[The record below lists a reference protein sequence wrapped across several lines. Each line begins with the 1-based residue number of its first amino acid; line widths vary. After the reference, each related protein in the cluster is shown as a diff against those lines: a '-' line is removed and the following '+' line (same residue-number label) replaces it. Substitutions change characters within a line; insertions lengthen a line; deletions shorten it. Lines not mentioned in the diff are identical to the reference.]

1 MRKTLL
7 GIDLAICSLW
17 TIAAL
22 GSRMAWVSTPA
33 TWIVMLL
40 IMSRLLLSFTLYHR
54 EKKSWI
60 PGLLFVGLTAF
71 AVSVGLDVKLSG
83 LVSKVF
89 PLLNLDFDRW
99 WCVGIALAVATWL
112 WIVPLVVFLF
122 NIFRKGCL
130 ADTLTWKD
138 AFGKLLWTDTVA
150 RTFCSLLLI
159 TIGTLYAG
167 LAMDARL
174 CLFACVVAPT
184 LSFHLL
190 KRYYGLEKGKVSVLV
205 ISMLIFFFAQ
215 THAGLL
221 RMTML
226 GISLSMVTYVCS
238 SFYQEKKKLQMSII
252 STVYMGMVLPCL
264 AIGNNQYTCFDVG
277 RTGYY
282 SLDSYPGIFGIE
294 DKETGKIGLRSRYG
308 LLVKPEYESIVYHTP
323 THWFGELELRK
334 NGYYTLYDIC
344 NNKYRIDNHI
354 SHQLQDSICHIVE
367 EHLSEYDYQSDE
379 RLEVRLIEAK
389 SSQVRTHIKALK
401 NESVIYDYDD
411 KEAFI
416 PTDSVSYTPGTTVC
430 DSLVR
435 LEWCMLKSL
444 SYAHSATTND
454 SAVYNIQVTLARENK
469 PKPKEAEMLV
479 QKISRFL
486 KKTDII
492 PTTHPLSY
500 DEQQK

>member
-17 TIAAL
+17 TIAVL
-22 GSRMAWVSTPA
+22 GSRIAWVGTPA

-40 IMSRLLLSFTLYHR
+40 IMSRLLLSFTLYHK

-60 PGLLFVGLTAF
+60 PGLLFMGLTAF
-71 AVSVGLDVKLSG
+71 AVSVGLDIKLSG
-83 LVSKVF
+83 PASKVF
-89 PLLNLDFDRW
+89 TLLNLDFNRW
-99 WCVGIALAVATWL
+99 WYVGLTLAATTWL
-112 WIVPLVVFLF
+112 WIVPLVVFLV

-130 ADTLTWKD
+130 TDTLTWTD
-138 AFGKLLWTDTVA
+138 ALGKLLWTDKAA

-167 LAMDARL
+167 LAMNARL

-190 KRYYGLEKGKVSVLV
+190 KRYYGLKKGKVWVLV

-215 THAGLL
+215 THAGLW
-221 RMTML
+221 RMAML
-226 GISLSMVTYVCS
+226 GISFSMVVYACS
-238 SFYQEKKKLQMSII
+238 SFYQDKKKLLLSVMSATYVGIL
-252 STVYMGMVLPCL
+252 LPCL
-264 AIGNNQYTCFDVG
+264 AIGNNQYTCFNVG

-282 SLDSYPGIFGIE
+282 SLDTYPGIFCIE

-308 LLVKPEYESIVYHTP
+308 LLVKPEYDAFVYHTSR
-323 THWFGELELRK
+323 HWFGELELRK

-344 NNKYRIDNHI
+344 NNKYRKDNHI
-354 SHQLQDSICHIVE
+354 SHQLQDSICQIVE
-367 EHLSEYDYQSDE
+367 EHLSEYDYRYDE
-379 RLEVRLIEAK
+379 RLEVKLMEAK
-389 SSQVRTHIKALK
+389 NSQVCTHIKALK
-401 NESVIYDYDD
+401 NGSVIYDYDD

-416 PTDSVSYTPGTTVC
+416 PTDSVSCTPGTIVR
-430 DSLVR
+430 DSLVG

-444 SYAHSATTND
+444 SYAHDATTKD
-454 SAVYNIQVTLARENK
+454 SSVYNIQGTLARENM

-479 QKISRFL
+479 QKISSFL
-486 KKTDII
+486 KKADTMS
-492 PTTHPLSY
+492 TTRSLSY
-500 DEQQK
+500 NER